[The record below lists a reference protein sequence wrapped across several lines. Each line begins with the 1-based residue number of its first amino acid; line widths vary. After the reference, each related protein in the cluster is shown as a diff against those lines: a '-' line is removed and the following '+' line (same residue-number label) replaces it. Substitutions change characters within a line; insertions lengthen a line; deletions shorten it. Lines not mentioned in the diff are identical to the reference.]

1 MIGDADMKLKIPQYS
16 NSMLNCPKVSKHALY
31 KSDCSTPSTD
41 FINADSLTE
50 TEGFLYAELKDGTV
64 PATYYLCAKVYASN
78 IFIDVPSLVFTVKSD
93 KISSS
98 DPKPYIIQIN
108 STDDNAQTIMFD

>member
-1 MIGDADMKLKIPQYS
+1 MKFKIPLYANSDARCPVVS
-16 NSMLNCPKVSKHALY
+16 NHAIY
-31 KSDCSTPSTD
+31 KSYCLTPSTD
-41 FINADSLTE
+41 FSNADSLTE
-50 TEGFLYAELKDGTV
+50 TEGFLYAELKDV
-64 PATYYLCAKVYASN
+64 NLPATYYLCAKVYSSN
-78 IFIDVPSLVFTVKSD
+78 IIIDVPSLVFTVYSD